1 MEKKDIVSV
10 CAWCPDKKEK
20 TQEALSQWKQ
30 VTHWICKACQEVQ
43 EKAFQ
48 ILVSKR

>member
-20 TQEALSQWKQ
+20 TQEALNQWKQ
-30 VTHWICKACQEVQ
+30 VTHWICKACQEIQ
-43 EKAFQ
+43 EQAFQ
-48 ILVSKR
+48 VLVSKR